1 MHARQRQGGGDGEQK
16 KSAHHAGDERICVC
30 AKQPVQTR
38 QGGQHLS

>member
-16 KSAHHAGDERICVC
+16 KSAHPAGDARECAY